1 MRDEL
6 DELRNV
12 KGELIEK
19 MNLELVESWSIDP
32 GYEVLQVL
40 GVNLERHVG
49 KSREDNPCER
59 R

>member
-6 DELRNV
+6 DELWNV

-19 MNLELVESWSIDP
+19 MNLEFVESWSIDP

-40 GVNLERHVG
+40 GVTLERHVG
-49 KSREDNPCER
+49 ESREDNPCEGR
-59 R
+59 